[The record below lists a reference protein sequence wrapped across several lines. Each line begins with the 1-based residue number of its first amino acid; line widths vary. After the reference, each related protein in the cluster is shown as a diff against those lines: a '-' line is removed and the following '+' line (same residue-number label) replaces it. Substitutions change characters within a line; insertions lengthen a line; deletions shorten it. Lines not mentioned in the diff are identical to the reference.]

1 MCKKVIYSWNH
12 NKSMQATIDSMVT
25 KMKRLSDNIHF
36 VNFHHETQSK
46 CILRFKIVTKTRHP
60 STVGYCRGSGRGLVF
75 VTILLLKCIF
85 SCVSCWEWTKWIYS
99 DNLFIYKHCINLIL
113 YWFIMISISDK
124 FPLHIFILEWIL

>member
-46 CILRFKIVTKTRHP
+46 CILRFKIVTKTSHP

-75 VTILLLKCIF
+75 VTILLLKWNCL
-85 SCVSCWEWTKWIYS
+85 VLRGENGQRTAWIYS
-99 DNLFIYKHCINLIL
+99 DKLFILI
-113 YWFIMISISDK
+113 YNYFI
-124 FPLHIFILEWIL
+124 PAIFLDVVFITASYFRRKTYIL